1 MTLHHFCVCQP
12 LPREVQE
19 PAGSSRPL
27 RPLFWFCSGW
37 HLFLAH
43 FTCCTMVNLGDSFKI
58 QPVLS
63 SAWKTPGAQI
73 GNAKETMRI
82 ALRSFALFLRIL
94 VLQPHVHSIL
104 HVSLHHPMQHS
115 SSFPESMLPCQARL
129 EVLEHAMNSMR
140 GWVFCLRHHCCIC
153 CIWHGI
159 RVFIRFS
166 IWPFAPPNTN
176 YRNAVTQAEKRML
189 NCHAMNARE
198 CHQRVALGNSL
209 TVWYSQCLSNENVYG
224 NVSIWRAQRPPA
236 PRPKDEMR
244 WAVVTTVEM
253 IMVC

>member
-1 MTLHHFCVCQP
+1 
-12 LPREVQE
+12 
-19 PAGSSRPL
+19 
-27 RPLFWFCSGW
+27 
-37 HLFLAH
+37 
-43 FTCCTMVNLGDSFKI
+43 MVNLGDSFKI

-140 GWVFCLRHHCCIC
+140 GWVFCLRHHCRIC

-166 IWPFAPPNTN
+166 IWPFAPPNTD